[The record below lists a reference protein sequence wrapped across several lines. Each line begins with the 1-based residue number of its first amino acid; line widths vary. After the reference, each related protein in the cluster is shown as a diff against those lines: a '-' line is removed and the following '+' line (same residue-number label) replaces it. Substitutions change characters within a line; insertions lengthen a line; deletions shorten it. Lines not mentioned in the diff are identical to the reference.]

1 VQTRSSNLTR
11 AQTRAQ
17 HHACASHESKSKS
30 RIKGACYSHAG
41 TTVTAPPG
49 DVGRIWPGKVGFIP
63 LWATSRADEGRDH
76 ERRQRLRRR
85 RRGESARALP
95 LPPAAFASAQG
106 PWQSAG
112 AGGRGVAR
120 PAAGSQPRA
129 LSWNWPGL
137 DTGWTSRGQ
146 LARRSPATVTVV
158 GKPRLGR
165 MRLVRA

>member
-1 VQTRSSNLTR
+1 M
-11 AQTRAQ
+11 
-17 HHACASHESKSKS
+17 
-30 RIKGACYSHAG
+30 
-41 TTVTAPPG
+41 TAPPG

-95 LPPAAFASAQG
+95 LPPAAMASAQG

-120 PAAGSQPRA
+120 PRARSPGPSCQWELAWPRHW
-129 LSWNWPGL
+129 LDQPGL
-137 DTGWTSRGQ
+137 